1 MNTAILTAVIETT
14 VSIFIEGIIL
24 AFVFQHI
31 SNLAQEKQE
40 QHLKTELSNI
50 EKQNKFDFEQ
60 LQDQIKNMRN
70 DLLNQIKETAQNK
83 KRPPND

>member
-1 MNTAILTAVIETT
+1 MNTAILSAVIETT
-14 VSIFIEGIIL
+14 VSIFVEGIIL

-31 SNLAQEKQE
+31 SNLATEKQE
-40 QHLKTELSNI
+40 QNLKQEMNNI

-60 LQDQIKNMRN
+60 HQNQILAMRN
-70 DLLNQIKETAQNK
+70 DIINQIKESAQNK